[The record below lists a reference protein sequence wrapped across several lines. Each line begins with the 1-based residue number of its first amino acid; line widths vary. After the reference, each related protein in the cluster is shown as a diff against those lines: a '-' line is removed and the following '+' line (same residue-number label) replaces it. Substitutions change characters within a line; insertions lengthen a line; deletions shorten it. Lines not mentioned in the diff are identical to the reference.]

1 MVELSGRIREYAVG
15 DLPDLSAVPH
25 PPTRWMWAGRAFA
38 KSMLRVGFDI
48 RVHGAAQIP
57 KHGAVILA
65 SNHVG
70 YLDGP
75 LLGAVTPRFLH
86 ALVKEEMFVG
96 RLGRMLERT
105 GQIRIDRS
113 IVDTLAVKRCL
124 RVLSDGGVI
133 AIYPEGYR
141 GLGDVA
147 FTRGGAAYLA
157 LVSGA
162 PVVPVAC
169 LGTRTAGAATSSM
182 PPRGSRLDIMFGA
195 PVRFDP
201 VPWPRTK
208 QRVATVQAE
217 IQKLLAAHVRVACE
231 MTGQTLPAMPTTS

>member
-1 MVELSGRIREYAVG
+1 MAELSKRVREYAVG
-15 DLPDLSAVPH
+15 DLPDLSGVAH
-25 PPTRWMWAGRAFA
+25 PPTRWAWGGRAFA
-38 KSMLRVGFDI
+38 KAMLGTGFDI
-48 RVHGAAQIP
+48 RVRGLDQVPRHGS
-57 KHGAVILA
+57 VILA

-75 LLGAVTPRFLH
+75 LLGAVTPRIVH

-105 GQIRIDRS
+105 GQIAIDRS
-113 IVDTLAVKRCL
+113 VVDTLAVKRCL
-124 RVLSDGGVI
+124 RVLHDGGAVS
-133 AIYPEGYR
+133 IYPEGNR

-147 FTRGGAAYLA
+147 TTKGGAAYLA

-162 PVVPVAC
+162 PVVPIAC
-169 LGTRTAGAATSSM
+169 LGTRTAGATIHTM
-182 PPRGSRLDIMFGA
+182 PKRGSRLYIVFGA

-208 QRVATVQAE
+208 QRVAAVQAE
-217 IQKLLAAHVRVACE
+217 LQRVLAAHVRAACE